1 MANQAVLAAVM
12 LLAFLAVWAV
22 FLERII
28 VQSGS
33 IYGRIGGTLAFFGA
47 GLVLLYFLHP
57 AFQISSTPI
66 IILVAY
72 VLEVL
77 ALLAFGVV
85 AGKYAAVM
93 KEWRER
99 TGGIHASD
107 ISRAGALAVAFSLGL
122 TNLAKRPLRTALMIV
137 TVSLLAFSVM
147 TFTSVETTLDTRFV
161 PITMKSPPVTDNL
174 LLRLYKWAPVPWT
187 MADSFE
193 SDLGPGSSSVRRSIK
208 VNVRRPWEIGLG
220 MNRFVFTHGDASFT
234 AEALQGFMPG
244 ENAFSRLPEC
254 VNGRW
259 FSGEKDEVILPAAV
273 AKSLG
278 AKVGDVIQYG
288 NASLR
293 VVGILD
299 TARADAVR
307 DCSGEALAPVDF
319 YTSGLILN
327 ATDTDLRNAVGN
339 ETGVRFMSF
348 DRIVLLPHAF
358 VMDLGGDIY
367 GVAAKLGLKSGTG
380 VSPVRQGGRNG
391 RDARS
396 TIAAIENLMSR
407 IEVNLFASVDGKS
420 YLVQTAR
427 SQSVQGAWKLI
438 MPVLLVVLIMV
449 NAMLGTVEERS
460 EEILMLG
467 AVGLAPRHVSILF
480 LAEACVYGVLGV
492 VFGVMLGLG
501 VGWLTRGWSSGV
513 DVNYASVS
521 TMLMGMLVMVVVV
534 LATWIPAARAARLA
548 TPSGAAKWELPA
560 SADGRVAL
568 TLPFNVTREN
578 GLGVFAFLHE
588 YLNGHRESTSPDF
601 RCTALTAGIVPVGTE
616 STAVE
621 IGGQVWPAPYDRQV
635 SQQATVRLSPVAGTN
650 LFRVEVGCERLTG
663 ELDAWNRGVFEFL
676 DLVRRQFLIYRTLP
690 DEHKRRYVAGAFK
703 LLE

>member
-1 MANQAVLAAVM
+1 
-12 LLAFLAVWAV
+12 
-22 FLERII
+22 
-28 VQSGS
+28 
-33 IYGRIGGTLAFFGA
+33 
-47 GLVLLYFLHP
+47 
-57 AFQISSTPI
+57 
-66 IILVAY
+66 
-72 VLEVL
+72 
-77 ALLAFGVV
+77 
-85 AGKYAAVM
+85 
-93 KEWRER
+93 
-99 TGGIHASD
+99 
-107 ISRAGALAVAFSLGL
+107 
-122 TNLAKRPLRTALMIV
+122 
-137 TVSLLAFSVM
+137 
-147 TFTSVETTLDTRFV
+147 
-161 PITMKSPPVTDNL
+161 
-174 LLRLYKWAPVPWT
+174 
-187 MADSFE
+187 
-193 SDLGPGSSSVRRSIK
+193 
-208 VNVRRPWEIGLG
+208 
-220 MNRFVFTHGDASFT
+220 
-234 AEALQGFMPG
+234 
-244 ENAFSRLPEC
+244 
-254 VNGRW
+254 
-259 FSGEKDEVILPAAV
+259 
-273 AKSLG
+273 
-278 AKVGDVIQYG
+278 
-288 NASLR
+288 
-293 VVGILD
+293 
-299 TARADAVR
+299 
-307 DCSGEALAPVDF
+307 
-319 YTSGLILN
+319 
-327 ATDTDLRNAVGN
+327 
-339 ETGVRFMSF
+339 
-348 DRIVLLPHAF
+348 
-358 VMDLGGDIY
+358 
-367 GVAAKLGLKSGTG
+367 
-380 VSPVRQGGRNG
+380 
-391 RDARS
+391 
-396 TIAAIENLMSR
+396 
-407 IEVNLFASVDGKS
+407 
-420 YLVQTAR
+420 
-427 SQSVQGAWKLI
+427 
-438 MPVLLVVLIMV
+438 MV
-449 NAMLGTVEERS
+449 NAMLGTVEERQ

-501 VGWLTRGWSSGV
+501 VGWLTRGWASGV